1 VQRDTGDV
9 IILKHSETLY
19 AQLTCPGAGDVLRA
33 DGSRV
38 AVTPVPR
45 YTMDGEAE
53 EEVET
58 QTPQSITPFS
68 FLANQVLSVVMNLE
82 KAYLTQAHNT

>member
-1 VQRDTGDV
+1 MQRDTGDV

-82 KAYLTQAHNT
+82 KAYQTQAHNT